1 MSKLGLK
8 VEQDLYPK
16 SLHTV
21 MDSVF
26 AISDDSAT
34 VLDYFAGSGTTGH
47 AVVSL
52 NRQHGGRRRY
62 VLVEIG
68 RHFDAVV
75 LPRMKKVVHSS
86 DWKDGA
92 PVSRDG
98 VSQLF
103 KCVRLESYDD
113 SLDSLELAAPTDDEG
128 ALLSENSGLAE
139 DYRLRYALGVE
150 TSASARLLGR
160 DFASPFAYT
169 LSVVRDGARDDV
181 PVDLPETF
189 NYLIGLR
196 VESRRRID
204 GLLTIA
210 GADAEGRKCLVLWR
224 DLDTVNPAALDAW
237 FDRHRDRFTAAL
249 DRIYTNGDHTL
260 NARRQAGDT
269 WTAESIEPVF
279 RTSMFETDG
288 RAGP

>member
-1 MSKLGLK
+1 
-8 VEQDLYPK
+8 
-16 SLHTV
+16 
-21 MDSVF
+21 
-26 AISDDSAT
+26 
-34 VLDYFAGSGTTGH
+34 
-47 AVVSL
+47 
-52 NRQHGGRRRY
+52 
-62 VLVEIG
+62 
-68 RHFDAVV
+68 
-75 LPRMKKVVHSS
+75 MKKVVHSS

-113 SLDSLELAAPTDDEG
+113 SLDSLEFTSPSDGDG
-128 ALLSENSGLAE
+128 VLLTGDPGLAE
-139 DYRLRYALGVE
+139 DYRLRYALDAE
-150 TSASARLLGR
+150 TSASACLLGR
-160 DFASPFAYT
+160 DFANPFAYT

-196 VESRRRID
+196 VASRRRID
-204 GLLTIA
+204 GLLTIT

-224 DLDTVNPAALDAW
+224 DLDTVNEAALDAW
-237 FDRHRDRFTAAL
+237 FDRHRDTFPATL